1 MNNYQQCPNGHYY
14 KNELPNCPYC
24 PNTQQ
29 SGANTSLDRTAI
41 NANNSSNDPLGKT
54 QIIGDHGSS
63 SNDKTIVFGSNNG
76 KRDLSR
82 TFIAEVSDENDGEAK
97 VIKRSSRKLTGWLIS
112 YTIDPMGVDFKIF
125 EGNNTIGRD
134 KENSISIA
142 TDDTLSGHHATILNK
157 KDKFYLK
164 DEMAANGT
172 FLNGIEIEIGKPY
185 EIKDKD
191 QIRVG
196 ATILKFHSAE

>member
-14 KNELPNCPYC
+14 KNELQNCPYC
-24 PNTQQ
+24 PSAHQ
-29 SGANTSLDRTAI
+29 SGANSSLDKTAV
-41 NANNSSNDPLGKT
+41 NVNNGSNDPLGKT
-54 QIIGDHGSS
+54 QIIGGHDNTSY
-63 SNDKTIVFGSNNG
+63 DKTLVFGSNNG

-82 TFIAEVSDENDGEAK
+82 TFIAEVSEVNDGEAR
-97 VIKRSSRKLTGWLIS
+97 VIKRSSRKLTGWLVS

-134 KENSISIA
+134 KENSISIT

-157 KDKFYLK
+157 KDKYYLK

-172 FLNGIEIEIGKPY
+172 FLNGVELEIGKPY
-185 EIKDKD
+185 DLKDKD
-191 QIRVG
+191 QIKVG

>member
-14 KNELPNCPYC
+14 KNELSSCPYC
-24 PNTQQ
+24 PNANQ
-29 SGANTSLDRTAI
+29 SGASSSLDRTAI

-54 QIIGDHGSS
+54 QIIGDQGSS
-63 SNDKTIVFGSNNG
+63 QNDKTMVFGSNNG

-82 TFIAEVSDENDGEAK
+82 TFISEVSDVSDGESK
-97 VIKRSSRKLTGWLIS
+97 VIKRSTRKLTGWLIS
-112 YTIDPMGVDFKIF
+112 YSIDSMGVDFKIF

-134 KENSISIA
+134 KENNISIT

-157 KDKFYLK
+157 KNIFYLK

-172 FLNGIEIEIGKPY
+172 FLNGVELEIGKPY

>member
-14 KNELPNCPYC
+14 KNELSSCPYC
-24 PNTQQ
+24 PSAHQ
-29 SGANTSLDRTAI
+29 SGASSSLERTAI
-41 NANNSSNDPLGKT
+41 NANNSSNDQLGKT
-54 QIIGDHGSS
+54 QIIGDQGSS
-63 SNDKTIVFGSNNG
+63 QNDKTMVFGSNNG
-76 KRDLSR
+76 NRDLSR
-82 TFIAEVSDENDGEAK
+82 TFISEVSDVSDGEAK
-97 VIKRSSRKLTGWLIS
+97 VIKRSTRKLTGWLIS
-112 YTIDPMGVDFKIF
+112 YSIDSMGVDFKIF

-134 KENSISIA
+134 KENNISIT

-157 KDKFYLK
+157 KNIFYLK

-172 FLNGIEIEIGKPY
+172 FLNGVELEIGKPY